1 MKRDAVRARRAA
13 RNATEL
19 LFAEERAIGAPAHP
33 IRAGIDEAGLGPML
47 GPLTLGA
54 CALRVPREVEDLWR
68 ALDSV
73 VCCDARL
80 PTRAQRG
87 ERRSLWTLGER
98 IVVADS
104 KIVFERD
111 ERGERRLERTALAFL
126 ALREGAPCS
135 PSDARAL
142 LRSFPDDVCP
152 LQPLEAEFWSSALAF
167 ALPRRMAHDELR
179 ADVDALRAA
188 CLAARIELLDAHVR
202 TTAVRTLNDSF
213 DATDNK
219 ARTHWQETRALI
231 EHLWRRHASEGLELT
246 VDRQGGR
253 MRYSGVLAE
262 TFPRARVTTL
272 SESAPCS
279 TYDVVEAARED
290 GPASPA
296 RSMRIVFREKAELAS
311 FPVALAS
318 CLAKFVRETCM
329 QAFNDWFAA
338 LDPTLRPTAGYY
350 NDAQRWLADAQGA
363 IERAQVDRR
372 ALVRSR

>member
-1 MKRDAVRARRAA
+1 MKRGTVRAHRSARAA
-13 RNATEL
+13 TAT
-19 LFAEERAIGAPAHP
+19 LFGEQREPDAPAFP
-33 IRAGIDEAGLGPML
+33 IRAGIDEAGLGPLL

-54 CALRVPREVEDLWR
+54 CALRVPRELDDLWR

-73 VCCDARL
+73 VSADPRL
-80 PTRAQRG
+80 ANA
-87 ERRSLWTLGER
+87 ERRRSRTTPGER

-104 KIVFERD
+104 KLVFERG

-135 PSDARAL
+135 PRDAREL
-142 LRSFPDDVCP
+142 LRSFPEDVCP
-152 LQPLEAEFWSSALAF
+152 LRPLEAEFWSSALAF
-167 ALPRRMAHDELR
+167 GLPRRMAHDELR
-179 ADVDALRAA
+179 ADVEALRGA
-188 CLAARIELLDAHVR
+188 CHAARIELLDALVR

-219 ARTHWQETRALI
+219 ARTHWQETSALI
-231 EHLWRRHASEGLELT
+231 AHLWRRHAVEGLELT

-253 MRYSGVLAE
+253 MRYAAVLAE
-262 TFPRARVTTL
+262 TFPRARVGVVA
-272 SESAPCS
+272 ESAPCS
-279 TYDVVEAARED
+279 SYDVVEDARGASAD
-290 GPASPA
+290 APASPA
-296 RSMRIVFREKAELAS
+296 RSMRIVFREKAELRS

-338 LDPTLRPTAGYY
+338 LDPSLRPTAGYF
-350 NDAQRWLADAQGA
+350 NDAQRWLADARGA
-363 IERAQVDRR
+363 IERARVERR